1 MNVVF
6 FVILL
11 AISVLLVGLAY
22 HNVFAVNLNVL
33 ESQLNKNSITGVIQ
47 NPFNFTVG
55 SIQMRAE
62 FYDKEDGHLVGLR
75 DFYEVS
81 KDTLKPNEKS
91 SFKIYEH
98 AGETQEFPKTDFI
111 VKAEGSDYTN
121 VREMSTKEII
131 SNIEGIGNALKNLP
145 SDVVINL
152 IEHKNGTKEIAGKT
166 FTYENGTKEIANK
179 TGSYKITSDDN
190 P

>member
-1 MNVVF
+1 MNLVF

-11 AISVLLVGLAY
+11 AIPVLLMGLTY
-22 HNVFAVNLNVL
+22 HNVYAVELKVL
-33 ESQLNKNSITGVIQ
+33 ESQLNKNSITGVLQ
-47 NPFNFTVG
+47 NPYNYTVG
-55 SIQMRAE
+55 SIMVRAE
-62 FYDKEDGHLVGLR
+62 FHDKDDGHLVGLR

-111 VKAEGSDYTN
+111 VKAEGSDYTKM
-121 VREMSTKEII
+121 REVSSEEMI
-131 SNIEGIGNALKNLP
+131 SGIEGIGKALKSLP
-145 SDVVINL
+145 SDVVINVT
-152 IEHKNGTKEIAGKT
+152 EHKNGTKEIAGKT
-166 FTYENGTKEIANK
+166 ITYENGTKEIVNK
-179 TGSYKITSDDN
+179 TGSYKITSDDK